1 MVGRYGVISYL
12 VSRRRN
18 EFGIRSALGSDRAR
32 IITVVMREA
41 AHLLM
46 IGSITGAAISVLATR
61 SASSFLFGLES
72 WDPPTLVFALA
83 SLSGVA
89 ALASF
94 LPAFRAARLDPVDA
108 LRRE

>member
-1 MVGRYGVISYL
+1 MVGLYGVISYL

-18 EFGIRSALGSDRAR
+18 EFGIRIALGSDRAR
-32 IITVVMREA
+32 IITLVMREA
-41 AHLLM
+41 AYLLM
-46 IGSITGAAISVLATR
+46 IGSIIGTAISVLATR

-72 WDPPTLVFALA
+72 WDPPMLVFALA

-94 LPAFRAARLDPVDA
+94 PPALRAVRLDPVDA